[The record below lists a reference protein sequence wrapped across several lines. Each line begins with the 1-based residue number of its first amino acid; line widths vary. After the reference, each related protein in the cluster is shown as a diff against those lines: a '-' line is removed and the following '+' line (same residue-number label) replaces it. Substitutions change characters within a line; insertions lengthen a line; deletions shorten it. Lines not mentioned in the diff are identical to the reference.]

1 MNSSRR
7 RRVVCGMSGGVDSSA
22 TAALLLEQG
31 YEVIGITL
39 KLWPQD
45 CVNRAEDK
53 CCGPQAV
60 TDARAVCHQLGIP
73 YYLIDEAA
81 EFQKH
86 VIQYFADEYRASR
99 TPNPCVM
106 CNQNLKFGRLIN
118 RADQLGADFIATGHF
133 ARVERPLTSLRSEA
147 TARQATPISMN
158 PGTSNQPSLRS
169 YGSAGI
175 EHRTSNIECGQKT
188 ENEPLTPALS
198 PFGGER
204 EKAAAGRAAAR
215 PYRVQGFNAQILRGN
230 HSPSDGERVSPA
242 GSGRYLLKRGRDL
255 KKDQS
260 YFLFSLRQDQL
271 ARALFPLG
279 EKTKSDTR
287 AVARH
292 CQLKTADK
300 EESMEICF
308 VPDNDYGGFLQQANL
323 VRKHRGEITDLHG
336 HVLGH
341 HDGIEFYTIG
351 QRRGL
356 GITTPKP
363 VYVVELDAD
372 RNRVVVGDETAL
384 DRDEFT
390 ATQCNWIPFDQPAG
404 PMEVTTKIRYNH
416 PGTPATVTPSGNGT
430 VRVKL
435 HSPQRAIT
443 PGQAAVFY
451 QDDLVLGGGW
461 IAR

>member
-1 MNSSRR
+1 VNSQKRQ
-7 RRVVCGMSGGVDSSA
+7 RVVCGMSGGVDSSA

-31 YEVIGITL
+31 YDVIGVTL

-60 TDARAVCHQLGIP
+60 TDARAVCHKLDIP

-81 EFQKH
+81 EFQRH
-86 VIQYFADEYRASR
+86 VIQYFADEYKAGR

-106 CNQNLKFGRLIN
+106 CNQNLKFGRLID
-118 RADQLGADFIATGHF
+118 RADQLGAEFIATGHF
-133 ARVERPLTSLRSEA
+133 ARVEKAGQASSLSQTEKNRNGD
-147 TARQATPISMN
+147 RQD
-158 PGTSNQPSLRS
+158 
-169 YGSAGI
+169 
-175 EHRTSNIECGQKT
+175 
-188 ENEPLTPALS
+188 
-198 PFGGER
+198 
-204 EKAAAGRAAAR
+204 AR
-215 PYRVQGFNAQILRGN
+215 PTNV
-230 HSPSDGERVSPA
+230 
-242 GSGRYLLKRGRDL
+242 RYLLKRGRDL

-271 ARALFPLG
+271 ARSIFPLG

-308 VPDNDYGGFLQQANL
+308 VPDNNYGGFLQQANL
-323 VRKHRGEITDLHG
+323 VKKHRGDITDVYG
-336 HVLGH
+336 NVLGQ

-363 VYVVELDAD
+363 VYVVELDAEN
-372 RNRVVVGDETAL
+372 NRVVVGDESAL

-390 ATQCNWIPFDQPAG
+390 ATNCNWHPFDNLTG
-404 PMEVTTKIRYNH
+404 PIEVMAKIRYNH
-416 PGTPATVTPSGNGT
+416 PGTPATLTPTGNGS
-430 VRVKL
+430 VKVKL
-435 HSPQRAIT
+435 HAVQRAIT

-451 QDDLVLGGGW
+451 QDDLVVGGGW

>member
-1 MNSSRR
+1 
-7 RRVVCGMSGGVDSSA
+7 MSGGVDSSA
-22 TAALLLEQG
+22 TAALLLERG

-60 TDARAVCHQLGIP
+60 SDARAVCHTLGIP

-86 VIQYFADEYRASR
+86 VISYFADEYKAGR

-106 CNQNLKFGRLIN
+106 CNQNLKFGRLID
-118 RADQLGADFIATGHF
+118 RARQLGADYIATGHF
-133 ARVERPLTSLRSEA
+133 ARIERGLT
-147 TARQATPISMN
+147 
-158 PGTSNQPSLRS
+158 PSLS
-169 YGSAGI
+169 
-175 EHRTSNIECGQKT
+175 H
-188 ENEPLTPALS
+188 PM
-198 PFGGER
+198 GEGVR
-204 EKAAAGRAAAR
+204 R
-215 PYRVQGFNAQILRGN
+215 P
-230 HSPSDGERVSPA
+230 GE
-242 GSGRYLLKRGRDL
+242 GRYLLKRGRDL

-308 VPDNDYGGFLQQANL
+308 VPDNNYGGFLQQAGL
-323 VRKHRGEITDLHG
+323 AHKHRGEIVDLTG
-336 HVLGH
+336 NVLGH

-351 QRRGL
+351 QRKGL

-363 VYVVELDAD
+363 VYVVELDAEN
-372 RNRVVVGDETAL
+372 NRVVVGDDSAL

-390 ATQCNWIPFDQPAG
+390 VTNCNWIPFDKLTEPIEA
-404 PMEVTTKIRYNH
+404 MTKIRYNH
-416 PGTPATVTPSGNGT
+416 PGVPATVTPMPDGS
-430 VRVKL
+430 VKVKM
-435 HSPQRAIT
+435 HSAQRAIT

-451 QDDLVLGGGW
+451 QDDLVVGGGW

>member
-1 MNSSRR
+1 VNLQKRQ
-7 RRVVCGMSGGVDSSA
+7 RVVVGMSGGVDSSA

-60 TDARAVCHQLGIP
+60 TDARAVCDKLDIP

-86 VIQYFADEYRASR
+86 VIQYFADEYKAGR

-106 CNQNLKFGRLIN
+106 CNQNLKFGRLID

-133 ARVERPLTSLRSEA
+133 ARIERPLT
-147 TARQATPISMN
+147 
-158 PGTSNQPSLRS
+158 PSL
-169 YGSAGI
+169 
-175 EHRTSNIECGQKT
+175 
-188 ENEPLTPALS
+188 
-198 PFGGER
+198 
-204 EKAAAGRAAAR
+204 
-215 PYRVQGFNAQILRGN
+215 
-230 HSPSDGERVSPA
+230 SPSDGERVAKP
-242 GSGRYLLKRGRDL
+242 GEGRYLLKRGRDL
-255 KKDQS
+255 RKDQS

-271 ARALFPLG
+271 ARAIFPLG

-287 AVARH
+287 EVARH
-292 CQLKTADK
+292 CNLKTADK

-308 VPDNDYGGFLQQANL
+308 VPDNNYGGFLQQANL
-323 VRKHRGEITDLHG
+323 VQKHRGEITDVHG
-336 HVLGH
+336 NVLGH

-351 QRRGL
+351 QRKGL

-363 VYVVELDAD
+363 VYVVELDAEN
-372 RNRVVVGDETAL
+372 NRVVVGDDSAL
-384 DRDEFT
+384 DRDEFI
-390 ATQCNWIPFDQPAG
+390 ATNCNWHPFDKLTAPI
-404 PMEVTTKIRYNH
+404 EVTAKIRYNH
-416 PGTPATVTPSGNGT
+416 PGTPATVTPTGNGS
-430 VRVKL
+430 VKVKL
-435 HSPQRAIT
+435 HSAQRAIT

-451 QDDLVLGGGW
+451 QDDLVVGGGW
-461 IAR
+461 IMR